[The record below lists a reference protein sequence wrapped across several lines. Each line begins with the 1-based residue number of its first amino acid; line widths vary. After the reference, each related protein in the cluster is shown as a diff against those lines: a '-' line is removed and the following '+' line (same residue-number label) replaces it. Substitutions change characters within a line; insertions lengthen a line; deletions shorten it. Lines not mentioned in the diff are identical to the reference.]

1 MRGMAQTLSHTL
13 PDTNQTPWQLAAIQL
28 TGVTSLPVLTTS
40 ILIYQ
45 MSNFF
50 SAILTLVIGNVLL
63 WVIRLGIVAMSFK
76 KRESTLD
83 IALKYLGRRG
93 GYFIAVILLIATLA
107 WFIAQTTVASA
118 ALELLVPL
126 PEGPEIN
133 RFIQISVGLGII
145 STLFCMN
152 GIVVLRRLCTIAL
165 PILLV
170 AFLGV
175 IIFAP
180 TDLPISKANGLT
192 LIGLPL
198 VLGTNLGV
206 TADLPTFFRHARSW
220 KASIHALTWI
230 QVISLV
236 LGIAGLYLGTILEPW
251 IGVRVEEATTLFH
264 PGLRAS
270 LITLIFVSAIC
281 ANVANVYSASVGWE
295 LLAPK
300 SLVGRKEYLILGLGL
315 TTLFILLSNVF
326 SMDFLLDTT
335 DNALV
340 NLCVV
345 LIVGFLISLYQ
356 KREPKVLCSTYFVA
370 WLIATA
376 INILQTSGVFL
387 TALNP
392 LITSTAIILMVVA
405 LLGSYSKGLRPR

>member
-1 MRGMAQTLSHTL
+1 MSQTLAHTL
-13 PDTNQTPWQLAAIQL
+13 PDTKQTPWQLAAIQL

-45 MSNFF
+45 MSNLL
-50 SAILTLVIGNVLL
+50 SAMITLLIGNALL

-93 GYFIAVILLIATLA
+93 GYFIAVILLVATLA

-118 ALELLVPL
+118 ALDLLVPL

-152 GIVVLRRLCTIAL
+152 GIVILRRLCTISL
-165 PILLV
+165 PILLL

-180 TDLPISKANGLT
+180 TDLPAATSNGLT
-192 LIGLPL
+192 LAGLPL

-206 TADLPTFFRHARSW
+206 TADLPTFFRHAKSW

-230 QVISLV
+230 QVVSLV
-236 LGIAGLYLGTILEPW
+236 LGVAGLYLGTILEPW
-251 IGVRVEEATTLFH
+251 IGVKTTEAATLFH
-264 PGLRAS
+264 PGLRVS
-270 LITLIFVSAIC
+270 LVTLIFVSAIC

-315 TTLFILLSNVF
+315 TTLFILLANVF

-335 DNALV
+335 DSALV

-345 LIVGFLISLYQ
+345 LIVGYLISLYQ
-356 KREPKVLCSTYFVA
+356 KREPRALCNTYFVA
-370 WLIATA
+370 WFIATA
-376 INILQTSGVFL
+376 INILQASDVFL
-387 TALNP
+387 TTLNP
-392 LITSTAIILMVVA
+392 LLTSTAIILVVVA
-405 LLGSYSKGLRPR
+405 LHAIYPKALKSK

>member
-1 MRGMAQTLSHTL
+1 MRGMSQTLAHTL
-13 PDTNQTPWQLAAIQL
+13 PDTKQTPWQLAAIQL

-45 MSNFF
+45 MSNLL
-50 SAILTLVIGNVLL
+50 SAMITLLIGNALL

-93 GYFIAVILLIATLA
+93 GYFIAVILLVATLA

-118 ALELLVPL
+118 ALDLLVPL

-152 GIVVLRRLCTIAL
+152 GIVILRRLCTISL
-165 PILLV
+165 PILLL

-180 TDLPISKANGLT
+180 TDLPAATSNGLT
-192 LIGLPL
+192 LAGLPL

-206 TADLPTFFRHARSW
+206 TADLPTFFRHAKSW

-230 QVISLV
+230 QVVSLV
-236 LGIAGLYLGTILEPW
+236 LGVAGLYLGTILEPW
-251 IGVRVEEATTLFH
+251 IGVKTTEAATLFH
-264 PGLRAS
+264 PGLRVS
-270 LITLIFVSAIC
+270 LVTLIFVSAIC

-315 TTLFILLSNVF
+315 TTLFILLANVF

-335 DNALV
+335 DSALV

-345 LIVGFLISLYQ
+345 LIVGYLISLYQ
-356 KREPKVLCSTYFVA
+356 KREPRALCNTYFVA
-370 WLIATA
+370 WFIATA
-376 INILQTSGVFL
+376 INILQASDVFL
-387 TALNP
+387 TTLNP
-392 LITSTAIILMVVA
+392 LLTSTAIILVVVA
-405 LLGSYSKGLRPR
+405 LHAIYPKALKSK